1 MANFKIF
8 ATLVFIAVYTS
19 LLGQSWDF
27 RAPDYEAI
35 EKAVADE
42 QGEFY
47 YPNLYARFND
57 ADSSLNLEE
66 QRHIY
71 YGYIYQSEYRPYSR
85 SEYRSSIRE
94 LLETDSLTLADFETL
109 NSYCDSSL
117 ADFPFDLDA
126 MSYKIWALKNLSDS
140 LAYEQILWKHNSIVD
155 VLISSG
161 DGISP
166 ERAFY
171 VINTSHEYYLLG
183 VFGFK
188 FGNKQSLIGECD
200 LLDLAE
206 NEFEI
211 DGLYFNVSPCLN
223 HLNSMFED

>member
-1 MANFKIF
+1 MPYLKIF
-8 ATLVFIAVYTS
+8 ATFVFLVVSNA

-27 RAPDYEAI
+27 TAPDYKAI

-42 QGEFY
+42 QGDFY
-47 YPNLYARFND
+47 YPNLNARFND
-57 ADSSLNLEE
+57 ADSSLSLEE
-66 QRHIY
+66 LRHIY
-71 YGYIYQSEYRPYSR
+71 YGYIYESAYSPYSH
-85 SEYRSSIRE
+85 SKYRSTIRE
-94 LLETDSLTLADFETL
+94 LLGKDSLTQADYKTL

-188 FGNKQSLIGECD
+188 FGNQQSLIGECD

-211 DGLYFNVSPCLN
+211 DGLYFNVSACLN
-223 HLNSMFED
+223 HLNTMFDD